1 MDELSDSYL
10 FPTNIILKRRLT
22 IMTKKDLAFIRRI
35 IGRPEST
42 SVVKTVSC
50 YVDINRDDIRFQE
63 PQVFLTLDESEL
75 DQYCAF
81 FKKGVS
87 GKLGSSAIEVKVE
100 ENLLEPLR
108 DTELKNMERIENVAM
123 NIRDHYLADENYSIF
138 FAYGAFD
145 LPGSNGGDSEEVYT
159 FVLALIQPCGLS
171 KPGIKYDS
179 PQNEFKNRLTEPMLG
194 APTYTFLYPALDN
207 LHTDIEHAV
216 FYSKNEKAAS
226 RAADLIPVLFGA
238 NFPLSPKE
246 QREGFQ
252 ELLDS
257 AYKDNVPFDSVNSIF
272 EHFQETLIDMQMTG
286 EDVSISGKELAD
298 AIIEYGDVPEERQ
311 EELKQAAEAYE
322 GQNFSVNNI
331 ISDSINI
338 NARDILIK
346 TKLESLASIERR
358 NINGKDYFL
367 IPANNATINDIV
379 LANSSTEK

>member
-1 MDELSDSYL
+1 
-10 FPTNIILKRRLT
+10 
-22 IMTKKDLAFIRRI
+22 MTKKDLAFIKRI
-35 IGRPEST
+35 IGKPEST

-63 PQVFLTLDESEL
+63 PQTFLTLDESEL

-108 DTELKNMERIENVAM
+108 DTELKNMERIESVAM
-123 NIRDHYLADENYSIF
+123 NIRDHYLADDNYSIF
-138 FAYGAFD
+138 FAYGVFD
-145 LPGSNGGDSEEVYT
+145 LPGSSGEDSEEVYT

-207 LHTDIEHAV
+207 LHTDIDHAV
-216 FYSKNEKAAS
+216 FYAKNEKAAIKV
-226 RAADLIPVLFGA
+226 ADLIPVLFGA
-238 NFPLSPKE
+238 NLPLSPKE
-246 QREGFQ
+246 QKEGFQ

-257 AYKDNVPFDSVNSIF
+257 AYEDNVPFDSVNGIF

-298 AIIEYGDVPEERQ
+298 AIIEYGDVPEEKQ
-311 EELKQAAEAYE
+311 EDLKQAAEAYE
-322 GQNFSVNNI
+322 NQKFSVNNI
-331 ISDSINI
+331 VPENVSIN
-338 NARDILIK
+338 AGDIAVK
-346 TKLESLASIERR
+346 TKLENLSTIERR
-358 NINGKDYFL
+358 IIDGKDYFL
-367 IPANNATINDIV
+367 IPANSSTINNII
-379 LANSSTEK
+379 LANPKLL